1 MNTRLHSDIGFLLSC
16 ASGRIVRGT
25 NAALAPTGLRARA
38 YAVLLLLCEQPAGLT
53 QRVIAES
60 LDLDPSQIVALVRDL
75 EHKGL
80 VTRTMHPTDRRN
92 NLICSTK
99 QGRRVLGTAAQ
110 LTASFY
116 TDTLGHLSPRHTST
130 LRRTLTAIVLDDDP
144 GDPVDHWGP
153 NDSPLSAVER
163 AVGVLMLVYGIP
175 AGPAFDLLVRRAQD
189 TDAALGAVAEQIVAQ
204 SAPSAGTV
212 TAIRR
217 EFDPLLVPGDS
228 GPDGKETR
236 R

>member
-38 YAVLLLLCEQPAGLT
+38 YAILLLICEHPAGLT

-116 TDTLGHLSPRHTST
+116 TDTLAHLSPRHTST

-144 GDPVDHWGP
+144 GEHLEYCAP
-153 NDSPLSAVER
+153 DSPLSVVER
-163 AVGVLMLVYGIP
+163 AVGALMLVYGTP
-175 AGPAFDLLVRRAQD
+175 AGPAFDLVVRRAQD
-189 TDAALGAVAEQIVAQ
+189 TDAALGAVAEQIVAR
-204 SAPSAGTV
+204 SAPSAATV
-212 TAIRR
+212 TAVRR
-217 EFDPLLVPGDS
+217 EFDPLRIPDDS
-228 GPDGKETR
+228 GSERKDTR